1 MNPLLSNPIPEAL
14 SGTIERVTFHSEET
28 GFAVLRVKVKGFR
41 ELVTVVGTL
50 ADANAGEWIDAAG
63 AWVMDPQHGRQFKAA
78 ELRTTQ
84 PDTLEGI
91 EKYLASGLIK
101 GIGPIYAGKL
111 VKAFGREVLNIIE
124 NQSARL
130 EDVEGIGPIR
140 RARIKAAWNEQ
151 KAVREI
157 MTFLMSHKVSTSRAF
172 RIYKMYGDA
181 AIERVRQDPYCLAR
195 DIHGIGFKTAD
206 QIASSLGV
214 EPTSPLRARAGVEYV
229 LLELT
234 DEGHC
239 AFPRAGLVERAAAL
253 LEIPGEILDRAVI
266 EGLDSGR
273 LVAGQDRHG
282 EPLVYLASLDQAER
296 QLARQMVELAR
307 GAHPCPPIDMTKALP
322 WVQDQIRMELS
333 PEQAEAVKLAVE
345 RKVMIITGGPGVG
358 KTTLVNAILKIL
370 RAKKIKVVLCA
381 PTGRAAKRMTETTGL
396 TAKTIHRLLE
406 YDPKTGGFRHDAAHP
421 LSGDVFIVDETS
433 MIDVVLA
440 NQLARAVPRHAG
452 FILVGDVDQLP
463 SVGPGCVLRDLIDCN
478 QFPVCRLTHIFRQAA
493 SSAIITNAHRVNAG
507 ELPFYPKEK
516 TTEGPLSDFYF
527 IEAEEPPAACDRVVS
542 LVCEAIPKRF
552 HLRPQDIQVITPMQR
567 GELGA
572 RNLNLRLQAALNP
585 RGPAI
590 ERYGWTFRVGDKV
603 MQMENDYDKDV
614 FNGDIGRITGL
625 DEEERE
631 LKVRFDDREVAYD
644 FQEMDEVSLA
654 YATTIHKSQ
663 GSEYPCVVIP
673 IHTQHYILLQRN
685 LLYTAI
691 TRGRKLVILVGTV
704 KAMAIAVHKMESHS
718 RVTTLK
724 DRLLEYAGTQGD

>member
-50 ADANAGEWIDAAG
+50 ADANAGEWLDAAG

-625 DEEERE
+625 DEVERE

>member
-1 MNPLLSNPIPEAL
+1 MPPTPPARPAEPL

-50 ADANAGEWIDAAG
+50 ADANAGEWLDAAG

-101 GIGPIYAGKL
+101 GIGPVYAGKL
-111 VKAFGREVLNIIE
+111 VKVFGREVLNIIE

-253 LEIPGEILDRAVI
+253 LDIPAEILERAVN
-266 EGLDSGR
+266 EGLETGR

-307 GAHPCPPIDMTKALP
+307 GAHRCPPIDMDKALP

-370 RAKKIKVVLCA
+370 RAKKVKVVLCA

-433 MIDVVLA
+433 MIDVILA

-493 SSAIITNAHRVNAG
+493 TSAIITNAHRVNAG
-507 ELPFYPKEK
+507 ELPFYPKER

-527 IEAEEPPAACDRVVS
+527 IETEEPAAACDRVVS
-542 LVCEAIPKRF
+542 LVGEAIPKRF
-552 HLRPQDIQVITPMQR
+552 HIRPQDIQVITPMQR

-691 TRGRKLVILVGTV
+691 TRGRKLVIVVGTV
-704 KAMAIAVHKMESHS
+704 KAMAIAAHKVESHS

-724 DRLLEYAGTQGD
+724 DRLLEYAGTQTD

>member
-1 MNPLLSNPIPEAL
+1 
-14 SGTIERVTFHSEET
+14 
-28 GFAVLRVKVKGFR
+28 
-41 ELVTVVGTL
+41 
-50 ADANAGEWIDAAG
+50 
-63 AWVMDPQHGRQFKAA
+63 
-78 ELRTTQ
+78 
-84 PDTLEGI
+84 
-91 EKYLASGLIK
+91 
-101 GIGPIYAGKL
+101 
-111 VKAFGREVLNIIE
+111 
-124 NQSARL
+124 
-130 EDVEGIGPIR
+130 
-140 RARIKAAWNEQ
+140 
-151 KAVREI
+151 
-157 MTFLMSHKVSTSRAF
+157 
-172 RIYKMYGDA
+172 
-181 AIERVRQDPYCLAR
+181 
-195 DIHGIGFKTAD
+195 
-206 QIASSLGV
+206 
-214 EPTSPLRARAGVEYV
+214 
-229 LLELT
+229 
-234 DEGHC
+234 
-239 AFPRAGLVERAAAL
+239 
-253 LEIPGEILDRAVI
+253 
-266 EGLDSGR
+266 
-273 LVAGQDRHG
+273 
-282 EPLVYLASLDQAER
+282 
-296 QLARQMVELAR
+296 MVELAR

-625 DEEERE
+625 DEVERE